1 MRLVAGQEVT
11 ALVVDDHSINRRI
24 MAILLQSM
32 GIQTITAADGA
43 EGIELAR
50 RHRPEVILMD
60 LRMKGIDGIEATRRL
75 QADAATASIPVLAIT
90 ASPFEDAREAALAA
104 GCREFLAKPVR
115 AADLIRALERH
126 QGARFEAVAP
136 ASTPEDHV
144 DDLRTSLA
152 GVAGR
157 LREAAA
163 IGSISELHAIA
174 QELILGDPQ
183 QAGLGHRIAR
193 LVNQFEFDA
202 IERLASGGQVGDS
215 PAAE

>member
-1 MRLVAGQEVT
+1 
-11 ALVVDDHSINRRI
+11 
-24 MAILLQSM
+24 
-32 GIQTITAADGA
+32 
-43 EGIELAR
+43 
-50 RHRPEVILMD
+50 
-60 LRMKGIDGIEATRRL
+60 
-75 QADAATASIPVLAIT
+75 
-90 ASPFEDAREAALAA
+90 
-104 GCREFLAKPVR
+104 
-115 AADLIRALERH
+115 
-126 QGARFEAVAP
+126 
-136 ASTPEDHV
+136 V
-144 DDLRTSLA
+144 DDLRTSIA

-183 QAGLGHRIAR
+183 QAGLGRRIAR